1 MLQKFLRIFLSSV
14 LLQTSTCIVA
24 VGSGATYAAES
35 EVTYEPVVSNVNFD
49 QVISLPFTA
58 SDRTIVYGDDPLQFG
73 EVWSPVGTAPRGLII
88 FVHCGCWLN
97 EFDLQY
103 SYAMSTSLAQAGYLV
118 WSLEYRRTGDAGGGW
133 PGSFT
138 DIMQAVG
145 HIETLAGL
153 NDLPTALLGHS
164 AGGHLALLAGSEL
177 QGSSA
182 EPELVI
188 GLAAITDVVAY
199 ANGDNSCEVV
209 TPDFMGGTPE
219 QLPEAYSAA
228 TIVNKTLPANT
239 WLLQGNRDA
248 IVPALHTRLDGA
260 GTVIMAGAGH
270 FDWAHPGTAAFR
282 ELLALLDKQL

>member
-88 FVHCGCWLN
+88 FVHGGCWLN

-103 SYAMSTSLAQAGYLV
+103 SYAMSTALAQAGYLV

-133 PGSFT
+133 
-138 DIMQAVG
+138 
-145 HIETLAGL
+145 HAG
-153 NDLPTALLGHS
+153 
-164 AGGHLALLAGSEL
+164 
-177 QGSSA
+177 
-182 EPELVI
+182 
-188 GLAAITDVVAY
+188 
-199 ANGDNSCEVV
+199 
-209 TPDFMGGTPE
+209 
-219 QLPEAYSAA
+219 
-228 TIVNKTLPANT
+228 ANT
-239 WLLQGNRDA
+239 
-248 IVPALHTRLDGA
+248 
-260 GTVIMAGAGH
+260 
-270 FDWAHPGTAAFR
+270 
-282 ELLALLDKQL
+282 